1 MAEKEGISVRTVVVR
16 KNRSHRVFALVAC
29 IVMTLVPIFV
39 SIATRVAMGMVVLCF
54 SPALLIAYALA
65 WYDCSWKLIL
75 ASGGITKSIWGVEG
89 KCHSYQEIQAAVS
102 GYSGSDRAMIVRIV
116 FSDGKAVKFRMDDDN
131 AVQARSYLLSRHSI
145 RDL

>member
-1 MAEKEGISVRTVVVR
+1 MRTVVVR
-16 KNRSHRVFALVAC
+16 KNRSHRVFALVAS

-39 SIATRVAMGMVVLCF
+39 SIATRVAMGLVVLCF

-65 WYDCSWKLIL
+65 WYDCSWKLIF
-75 ASGGITKSIWGVEG
+75 ASGGIAKSMWGVEG
-89 KCHSYQEIQAAVS
+89 KCHSYQEIQTAVS
-102 GYSGSDRAMIVRIV
+102 GYSGSDRTMIVRIV
-116 FSDGKAVKFRMDDDN
+116 FTDGKAVKFRMDDDN